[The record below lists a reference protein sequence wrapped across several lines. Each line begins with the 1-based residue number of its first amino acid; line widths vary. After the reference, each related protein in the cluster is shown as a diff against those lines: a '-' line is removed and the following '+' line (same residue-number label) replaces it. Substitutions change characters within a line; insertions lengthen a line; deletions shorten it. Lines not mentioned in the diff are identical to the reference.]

1 MFINKN
7 SNISFQGTNFSTYTV
22 FLIFNIKKFY
32 LNIFLV
38 QFFFFFF
45 FIQFRDL
52 INFSTFNILRLIF
65 FRVVFF
71 FFFLN
76 KYSMHI
82 YAYNLIGI
90 NSRHTSDT
98 ISFSIFFHPRKSRY
112 QQSNRFTK
120 SVTRPAGKLI
130 TSLIKIEKL
139 WRAIETDRY
148 IRSNDPCRR
157 AKTSIYT
164 RIYTLAYA

>member
-1 MFINKN
+1 
-7 SNISFQGTNFSTYTV
+7 
-22 FLIFNIKKFY
+22 
-32 LNIFLV
+32 
-38 QFFFFFF
+38 
-45 FIQFRDL
+45 
-52 INFSTFNILRLIF
+52 
-65 FRVVFF
+65 
-71 FFFLN
+71 
-76 KYSMHI
+76 MHI

-90 NSRHTSDT
+90 NSRRVIQFHSRY
-98 ISFSIFFHPRKSRY
+98 FSIHENL

>member
-1 MFINKN
+1 
-7 SNISFQGTNFSTYTV
+7 
-22 FLIFNIKKFY
+22 
-32 LNIFLV
+32 
-38 QFFFFFF
+38 
-45 FIQFRDL
+45 
-52 INFSTFNILRLIF
+52 
-65 FRVVFF
+65 
-71 FFFLN
+71 
-76 KYSMHI
+76 MHI

>member
-1 MFINKN
+1 
-7 SNISFQGTNFSTYTV
+7 
-22 FLIFNIKKFY
+22 
-32 LNIFLV
+32 
-38 QFFFFFF
+38 
-45 FIQFRDL
+45 
-52 INFSTFNILRLIF
+52 
-65 FRVVFF
+65 
-71 FFFLN
+71 
-76 KYSMHI
+76 MHI

-139 WRAIETDRY
+139 WRAIETDRILDQTIRVGVRKQVY
-148 IRSNDPCRR
+148 IRVYIYLRTRDRFASNWPKINHNSVDRSDN
-157 AKTSIYT
+157 KFTSNKW
-164 RIYTLAYA
+164 R